1 MKFIAT
7 LSALFAFSTSTTAFA
22 PAAFAPRASSSAS
35 ISSSQLF
42 ISSWGTKGSPYAN
55 RADET
60 QKVEDPEAKI
70 QSYLK
75 TPESVTPRDNLVGTK
90 ALVSGLVKTKE
101 RTDQTIF
108 DLLND
113 EDAAFEFSSIVAFVN
128 DEKFAKKRLLSRSAR
143 YTGLLD
149 KLDFVEAETPDAL
162 PTVAQLEGVTS
173 WVAYLEDGNLEE
185 SAEQVATLAKD
196 AGVKNLAVLLVG
208 ANGVNL
214 AATQSML
221 EGMKGDV
228 DYSVIAVGKLEEHA
242 EGKVPYQFRALSS
255 DEGVLAEDAIFSR
268 DESLRMVTE
277 CLQLEAGIHKTLSCS
292 EVYNVNQTEAR
303 LIKGLREGG
312 YTRPQEIDHMLRDG
326 PENYQK
332 AIDEYKEKNPNGAEG
347 TSDLWWE
354 QPEYALKHTSYE
366 EQEEM
371 RQAEIK
377 DKRNTEV
384 EKIAKEWAKREF
396 FRKSMA
402 GSIEEGMTEEEFIK
416 SVWDRAMFEGD
427 LKYRQMQGET
437 TNEESE
443 LADFKQKQE
452 IKKQTMLKRAKQE
465 LADLL
470 DEEDL
475 GGIDGPSED
484 EKDE

>member
-7 LSALFAFSTSTTAFA
+7 LSCLLAISSSTTAFA
-22 PAAFAPRASSSAS
+22 PAAFAPRTAATA
-35 ISSSQLF
+35 SSSQLF
-42 ISSWGTKGSPYAN
+42 ISSWGTKGSPYVN
-55 RADET
+55 RAAEEN
-60 QKVEDPEAKI
+60 KVMEDPEAKI

-75 TPESVTPRDNLVGTK
+75 TPEAVTPRENIMGTK
-90 ALVSGLVKTKE
+90 VLVSGLVKTKE
-101 RTDQTIF
+101 RTDQTVY

-113 EDAAFEFSSIVAFVN
+113 EDAAFEFSKIVAFVN

-149 KLDFVEAETPDAL
+149 KLEFVQAETEDAM
-162 PTVAQLEGVTS
+162 PTAAQLDGVTS
-173 WVAYLEDGNLEE
+173 WVAYLEGDKLEE
-185 SAEQVATLAKD
+185 SAQEVATIAKE
-196 AGVKNLAVLLVG
+196 AGVKNVAMLLVG

-214 AATQSML
+214 ASTQSML
-221 EGMKGDV
+221 EGMKGDM
-228 DYSVIAVGKLEEHA
+228 DYSVVAVGNLEEHA
-242 EGKVPYQFRALSS
+242 EGKVPYQFRTFDDAE
-255 DEGVLAEDAIFSR
+255 EGVLADDAIFSR
-268 DESLRMVTE
+268 DEALRMVTE
-277 CLQLEAGIHKTLSCS
+277 CLQLESGIHKTLSIS
-292 EVYNVNQTEAR
+292 EVHNVNQTEAK

-332 AIDEYKEKNPNGAEG
+332 AIDEYKEKNPNGAQG

-366 EQEEM
+366 EQEDM
-371 RQAEIK
+371 RQAELK
-377 DKRNTEV
+377 DKRNSEV
-384 EKIAKEWAKREF
+384 ETIAKEWAKREF

-402 GSIEEGMTEEEFIK
+402 GSIEEGVTEEDFIK

-437 TNEESE
+437 TNDESE
-443 LADFKQKQE
+443 LADFKKTQE

-470 DEEDL
+470 EEEDL
-475 GGIDGPSED
+475 GGIDGPD
-484 EKDE
+484 EPKDE